1 MTLDQAVKVQQIID
15 KRAIRCDTQEFLN
28 QKYYSKSRQE
38 YIRYGDMH
46 LDHFFRV
53 FENSFNDDDLL
64 QQIVEGFMN
73 TLERK
78 GKLKKITPLDVIME
92 EQINARDKKKDN

>member
-38 YIRYGDMH
+38 FIRFGDMH

-53 FENSFNDDDLL
+53 FCNTSQDDLL
-64 QQIVEGFMN
+64 HEIVEGFMN
-73 TLERK
+73 TLAKK
-78 GKLKKITPLDVIME
+78 GKVKKITPLDMIME

>member
-53 FENSFNDDDLL
+53 FNNNSTDNILTE
-64 QQIVEGFMN
+64 IVEGFMN
-73 TLERK
+73 TLTKNGRV
-78 GKLKKITPLDVIME
+78 KKVTPLDVIME